1 MRYAVDP
8 AALQTAAGRAGLAGE
23 AAARARDQ
31 LLGAGHA
38 LDAWCPVEVR
48 RYVAEACD
56 ALAFAALV
64 AHVGS
69 MRTASRLVHA
79 AEGYLVADTPVAR

>member
-8 AALQTAAGRAGLAGE
+8 AALQTAAGHTGLAGS
-23 AAARARDQ
+23 AAMRARDQ
-31 LLGAGHA
+31 LLRAG
-38 LDAWCPVEVR
+38 DGVGAWCPVEVR

-64 AHVGS
+64 AHAGS

-79 AEGYLVADTPVAR
+79 AEGYQAADGQVAR